1 MSGVGVVRMSDE
13 QKNRLHESLRR
24 NLGAPIL
31 SGLTD
36 PNVIEIMLNPDSTV
50 WFDYL
55 GRGMEFSGYK
65 MQPSQAQLV
74 LQDVAAMLGQ
84 VVNKD
89 NPIVEGELPLDGS
102 RFEGLMPPVVAAA
115 SFAIRKRASRVFT
128 LTDYINQGI
137 LTGPQAHFLQKTIR
151 AARNILVVG
160 GTGSGKTTLLNALL
174 DETAKVAPQERMVII
189 EDTVELQCPVKNL
202 VQMRTSDSMDM
213 TRLLRATMR
222 MRPDRICVGEMR
234 GKEAL
239 ALLKAWNSGHSGGFA
254 TIHADSTTDALSKL
268 DEYIQEAGVPTKMGL
283 ISRAVHCVVFIE
295 KAEGGR
301 QVKELANVTGFNR
314 ESNLPILEMV

>member
-1 MSGVGVVRMSDE
+1 MSDE

-24 NLGAPIL
+24 NLGAQIL
-31 SGLTD
+31 GALTNPD
-36 PNVIEIMLNPDSTV
+36 VIEIMLNPDGTI
-50 WFDYL
+50 WFDFL
-55 GRGMEFSGYK
+55 GEGLKFSGVK
-65 MQPSQAQLV
+65 MQASQAQLV
-74 LQDVAAMLGQ
+74 LQDVAAMLGA
-84 VVNKD
+84 VVNRD
-89 NPIVEGELPLDGS
+89 NPIVEGELSLDGS
-102 RFEGLMPPVVAAA
+102 RFEGLAPPVVSAP

-128 LTDYINQGI
+128 LDDYVLRKI
-137 LTGPQAHFLQKTIR
+137 LSDKQVIFLRQMIK
-151 AARNILVVG
+151 ASKNILVVG

-174 DETAKVAPQERMVII
+174 DEVAKVAPHERMVII
-189 EDTVELQCPVKNL
+189 EDTVELQCPIPNL

-268 DEYIQEAGVPTKMGL
+268 DEYVQEAGVPTKMAL
-283 ISRAVHCVVFIE
+283 ITRAVHAVVFIE
-295 KAEGGR
+295 KVEGSR
-301 QVKELANVTGFNR
+301 EVKELVNVTGYDR
-314 ESNLPILEMV
+314 ESNLPILEFV